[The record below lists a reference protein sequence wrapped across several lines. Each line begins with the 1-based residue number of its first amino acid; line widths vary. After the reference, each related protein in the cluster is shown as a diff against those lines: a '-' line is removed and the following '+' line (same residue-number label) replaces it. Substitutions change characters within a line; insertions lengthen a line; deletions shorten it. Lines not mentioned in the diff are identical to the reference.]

1 MPSLWRS
8 RDSYSPVLQLRLC
21 KTGVA
26 RDPSSSNRS
35 HSCNLTLFPWVCWV
49 IWTTRNQI
57 TFERRHISS
66 KDTATKGIQLA
77 REWTMAQ
84 QIKTS
89 QPKHTPGRR
98 SDSIRSRLHRSETET
113 RCYTYAAWDRASQH
127 AGLARIFIDPLT
139 KTEIIGSSHHNFV
152 SSHLMAEA
160 LAVKSVLQA
169 AASLDITN
177 IKLSIDNQTLARV
190 INDKLF
196 HKEIGVVEDI
206 KSLSSLLIDIS
217 VYFIP
222 RDENG
227 RADSLAKTTL
237 RTHLSVL
244 GSHVD

>member
-1 MPSLWRS
+1 
-8 RDSYSPVLQLRLC
+8 
-21 KTGVA
+21 
-26 RDPSSSNRS
+26 
-35 HSCNLTLFPWVCWV
+35 
-49 IWTTRNQI
+49 
-57 TFERRHISS
+57 
-66 KDTATKGIQLA
+66 
-77 REWTMAQ
+77 
-84 QIKTS
+84 
-89 QPKHTPGRR
+89 
-98 SDSIRSRLHRSETET
+98 
-113 RCYTYAAWDRASQH
+113 
-127 AGLARIFIDPLT
+127 
-139 KTEIIGSSHHNFV
+139 
-152 SSHLMAEA
+152 MAEA